1 MAEGRRYRV
10 RVYVMS
16 EDKLWDNIGTG
27 QVSISYVER
36 LQGVALVVRSETD
49 DSLLLESKIN
59 LETPYKKLQGVLI
72 LWYEA
77 ENQGLA
83 LSFQDISG
91 CREMWENICRIQ
103 GKDPSVNITQPLR
116 QSKED
121 RPTERADAGRSIQ
134 LPDCEIDALEQIA
147 NLVTSALTSPVLRE
161 RLGRNL
167 EHDNYIK
174 KLLQLFRTCE
184 DQHNI
189 QGLHRLYVI
198 IKSILSL
205 NKTALLEI
213 LFSDECIMD
222 VVGCLEYDPTLDEP
236 KRHREFLTQ
245 NAKFKE
251 VVPITDSE
259 LKQKIHQTYRVQ
271 YIHDILLPVPS
282 VFEENIFSTI
292 AAFVFFNKVEIVSM
306 LQKDEKF
313 LFEVF
318 AQMKDKTTNDDKRRE
333 LLFFFK
339 DFCAFSQTL
348 EPDSKDMLFKTL
360 TELGILPALKM
371 VMIVDD
377 LQTKTAATDILAYL
391 VEYSPSTIR
400 EYIMEEA
407 QEKEDDDLFINMIIE
422 QIVYDTD
429 PELGGALHLLGLLR
443 CLLDPDNMLITVN
456 RCERSEF
463 LNFFYKHCMHNLI
476 GPLLAT
482 TSEDRCED
490 NAVGSDENKKSSNN
504 YQTAQLLNLILEL
517 LMFCVQHHTHYI
529 KHYILN
535 HDLLKR
541 VLMLTTSKH
550 IFLLLA
556 AIRFMRRM
564 IGIKDELYNHYII
577 KEKLFEPVI
586 KALLD
591 NGTRYNMLNSA
602 IIELFEYIRVEN
614 IKSLITHIVENYNVL
629 QSIEY
634 VNTFKG
640 LKNKYEQE
648 KLRQSQVKENLHSVL
663 YNKILCQA
671 VNDLDMREEGC
682 SKDKREAVL
691 PPLESDFSGSDDS
704 FMDTKMDENE
714 DKANLPKRTSSGGF
728 KCPSPLSGSAD
739 DGTSNTYRSSV
750 VDLVKDPDN
759 EENEGNEDAMFPR
772 KRPHFSS

>member
-1 MAEGRRYRV
+1 MAEPRQHRV

-27 QVSISYVER
+27 QVSIDYVER

-103 GKDPSVNITQPLR
+103 GKDPSVNVTQPLP
-116 QSKED
+116 QSKEH
-121 RPTERADAGRSIQ
+121 RPTERVDASPSIQ

-147 NLVTSALTSPVLRE
+147 NLVTSALTSPILRE

-205 NKTALLEI
+205 NKTAL
-213 LFSDECIMD
+213 
-222 VVGCLEYDPTLDEP
+222 
-236 KRHREFLTQ
+236 
-245 NAKFKE
+245 
-251 VVPITDSE
+251 
-259 LKQKIHQTYRVQ
+259 
-271 YIHDILLPVPS
+271 
-282 VFEENIFSTI
+282 
-292 AAFVFFNKVEIVSM
+292 M

-348 EPDSKDMLFKTL
+348 EPDSKEMLFKTL

-371 VMIVDD
+371 AMNVDD
-377 LQTKTAATDILAYL
+377 LQTKTAATDILTYL

-443 CLLDPDNMLITVN
+443 CLLDPDNMLIIIN

-490 NAVGSDENKKSSNN
+490 NVVGSDENKKSSNN

-550 IFLLLA
+550 TFLLLA

-564 IGIKDELYNHYII
+564 IGIKDELYNRYII

-614 IKSLITHIVENYNVL
+614 IKSLITHIVEHYNVL

-663 YNKILCQA
+663 YSKILCQA
-671 VNDLDMREEGC
+671 VNDLDMREEEDC

-691 PPLESDFSGSDDS
+691 PPLESDFSGYDDS
-704 FMDTKMDENE
+704 IMDTKMDENE

-728 KCPSPLSGSAD
+728 KCPSPLSGSPD
-739 DGTSNTYRSSV
+739 DGTSNTYSSSMV
-750 VDLVKDPDN
+750 ALVNDPDN
-759 EENEGNEDAMFPR
+759 EENEENEDAMFPR

>member
-1 MAEGRRYRV
+1 MAEPRQHRV

-27 QVSISYVER
+27 QVSIDYVER

-103 GKDPSVNITQPLR
+103 GKDPSVNVTQPLP
-116 QSKED
+116 QSKEH
-121 RPTERADAGRSIQ
+121 RPTERVDASPSIQ

-147 NLVTSALTSPVLRE
+147 NLVTSALTSPILRE

-271 YIHDILLPVPS
+271 YIHDILSPVPS
-282 VFEENIFSTI
+282 VFEENIFSTT
-292 AAFVFFNKVEIVSM
+292 AAFIFFNKVEIVSM

-348 EPDSKDMLFKTL
+348 EPDSKEMLFKTL

-371 VMIVDD
+371 AMNVDD
-377 LQTKTAATDILAYL
+377 LQTKTAATDILTYL

-443 CLLDPDNMLITVN
+443 CLLDPDNMLIIIN

-490 NAVGSDENKKSSNN
+490 NVVGSDENN
-504 YQTAQLLNLILEL
+504 
-517 LMFCVQHHTHYI
+517 
-529 KHYILN
+529 
-535 HDLLKR
+535 
-541 VLMLTTSKH
+541 
-550 IFLLLA
+550 FLLLA

-564 IGIKDELYNHYII
+564 IGIKDELYNRYII

-614 IKSLITHIVENYNVL
+614 IKSLITHIVEHYNVL

-663 YNKILCQA
+663 YSKILCQA
-671 VNDLDMREEGC
+671 VNDLDMREEEDC

-691 PPLESDFSGSDDS
+691 PPLESDFSGYDDS
-704 FMDTKMDENE
+704 IMDTKMDENE

-728 KCPSPLSGSAD
+728 KCPSPLSGSPD
-739 DGTSNTYRSSV
+739 DGTSNTYSSSMV
-750 VDLVKDPDN
+750 ALVNDPDN
-759 EENEGNEDAMFPR
+759 EENEENEDAMFPR

>member
-1 MAEGRRYRV
+1 MAEPRQHRV

-27 QVSISYVER
+27 QVSIDYVER

-103 GKDPSVNITQPLR
+103 GKDPSVNVTQPLP
-116 QSKED
+116 QSKEH
-121 RPTERADAGRSIQ
+121 RPTERVDASPSIQ

-147 NLVTSALTSPVLRE
+147 NLVTSALTSPILRE

-271 YIHDILLPVPS
+271 YIHDILSPVPS
-282 VFEENIFSTI
+282 VFEENIFSTT
-292 AAFVFFNKVEIVSM
+292 AAFIFFNKVEIVSM
-306 LQKDEKF
+306 LQKD
-313 LFEVF
+313 
-318 AQMKDKTTNDDKRRE
+318 
-333 LLFFFK
+333 FFK

-348 EPDSKDMLFKTL
+348 EPDSKEMLFKTL

-371 VMIVDD
+371 AMNVDD
-377 LQTKTAATDILAYL
+377 LQTKTAATDILTYL

-443 CLLDPDNMLITVN
+443 CLLDPDNMLIIIN

-490 NAVGSDENKKSSNN
+490 NVVGSDENKKSSNN

-550 IFLLLA
+550 TFLLLA

-564 IGIKDELYNHYII
+564 IGIKDELYNRYII

-614 IKSLITHIVENYNVL
+614 IKSLITHIVEHYNVL

-663 YNKILCQA
+663 YSKILCQA
-671 VNDLDMREEGC
+671 VNDLDMREEEDC

-691 PPLESDFSGSDDS
+691 PPLESDFSGYDDS
-704 FMDTKMDENE
+704 IMDTKMDENE

-728 KCPSPLSGSAD
+728 KCPSPLSGSPD
-739 DGTSNTYRSSV
+739 DGTSNTYSSSMV
-750 VDLVKDPDN
+750 ALVNDPDN
-759 EENEGNEDAMFPR
+759 EENEENEDAMFPR